1 MSFELPPPC
10 LASTGARPLSNAGRS
25 RRLRGRRWWRE
36 AGYLGALAGLAIG
49 CGSFAGRAE
58 WPLYRGPHGNG
69 VSEERL
75 RTDWNEHPPERLW
88 RLPLTNGLSSVTISD
103 GRVFTQV
110 RVGGVLD
117 GTDVCVAL
125 EAATG
130 RFLWT
135 RPVGQARYPDGGVG
149 SDDGPRSTPVVRG
162 GRVFVLGS
170 YLDLHCFEVADGATV
185 WSRDLRAELGGSV
198 IPWQNAAS
206 PLLEGELLLLNCN
219 ASPRALVA
227 LRQSDGEVVWRSG
240 DERMTHAT
248 PVPATILGER
258 QVVFLT
264 QFGAVSVRPLTGEVL
279 WRHRF
284 PYNTSTGASPV
295 VDGEVVYGAA
305 AYARGS
311 AAARVSRT
319 DAGFAAGSVWGPLST
334 RMIHWSTP
342 VAVGGHIYGLF
353 GQNSG
358 RLRCLDLRDGAYTWE
373 GPNVGLGAILLVDGK
388 LLVATEGG
396 EILLAEPDPTAYRE
410 IGRFRA
416 LNGRVWNSPA
426 ISDGV
431 LYVRGTT
438 ELAAFDVGP
447 PRPRVLRLAAHWDP
461 LGRVVSF
468 TVSDAEGQP
477 LLPIQAQAIQ
487 LLEASRVGE
496 GASWTPVE
504 LSWTVA
510 DGVLRGEV
518 PVPPEVNGARFY
530 VGRETD

>member
-1 MSFELPPPC
+1 MGC
-10 LASTGARPLSNAGRS
+10 LL
-25 RRLRGRRWWRE
+25 L
-36 AGYLGALAGLAIG
+36 LAGG
-49 CGSFAGRAE
+49 CGVFAARAE

-75 RTDWNEHPPERLW
+75 RTDWNDRPPQRLW
-88 RLPLTNGLSSVTISD
+88 RMPLTNGLSSVTISD
-103 GRVFTQV
+103 GRAFTQV
-110 RVGGVLD
+110 RAGGVLD
-117 GTDVCVAL
+117 GTELCVAL
-125 EAATG
+125 AADTG
-130 RFLWT
+130 RWLWT

-170 YLDLHCFEVADGATV
+170 YLNLHCFDAADGTTV

-219 ASPRALVA
+219 ASPQALVA
-227 LRQSDGEVVWRSG
+227 LRQSDGELVWRSQ

-248 PVPATILGER
+248 PVPTTILGER

-264 QFGAVSVRPLTGEVL
+264 QFGFVSVRPLTGEAL

-284 PYNTSTGASPV
+284 PYNTSTGASPA
-295 VDGEVVYGAA
+295 VDGEVVYAAA

-311 AAARVSRT
+311 AAARVART
-319 DAGFAAGSVWGPLST
+319 DTGFVASSVWGPLST

-342 VAVGGHIYGLF
+342 VALNGHVYGLF

-358 RLRCLDLRDGAYTWE
+358 RLRCLSLRDGGYAWE
-373 GPNVGLGAILLVDGK
+373 GPEVGLGAILLVDGK
-388 LLVATEGG
+388 LLIATEGG
-396 EILLAEPDPTAYRE
+396 EVVLAEADPTTYRE

-438 ELAAFDVGP
+438 ELAAFDVAP
-447 PRPRVLRLAAHWDP
+447 PRPRMLRLAATWDP
-461 LGRVVSF
+461 LGRAVRF
-468 TVSDAEGQP
+468 TVTDAEGQP
-477 LLPIQAQAIQ
+477 LLPTQAQAIQ
-487 LLEASRVGE
+487 LLEATHVGE
-496 GASWTPVE
+496 GAVWSPVE
-504 LSWTVA
+504 LVWTAA
-510 DGVLRGEV
+510 DGGLRGEV
-518 PVPPEVNGARFY
+518 PVPPVVTGTRFF
-530 VGRETD
+530 VVRAAD